1 MTAHHY
7 TARHFELP
15 LGMYIAEKVY
25 GLVRQGDA
33 LVRAY
38 GKWQENRAAAERL
51 ARLDE
56 HLLRDIGIENRHL
69 INHYVRKGRC

>member
-1 MTAHHY
+1 MSAHHY

-25 GLVRQGDA
+25 SLVKRGDV

-38 GKWQENRAAAERL
+38 NRWQENRAAASRL
-51 ARLDE
+51 ASLDE

-69 INHYVRKGRC
+69 IGHYVRKGRC